1 MDDKIP
7 QTPPSAAPAPVVDR
21 RAAPRGVIRRSA
33 QTWLM
38 VGLAIG
44 ILGIIAITGHP
55 ESPSKATTAPAQP
68 TSTPSPSR
76 LREYQDRL
84 RLLEERARLETA
96 VAPQESPTS
105 QATPDRPETAPPAD
119 PLADEKRRREY
130 ESRFA
135 KIVVLSRRPGAQVPA
150 LEQREVAA
158 PRATEPEGV
167 STPPS
172 LDAVAEAV
180 VRASTRQPMPAPPMA
195 ASPAPAVVS
204 QSPNARGANAAT
216 EGGIADRVTAGAGP
230 AHRLAE
236 GTVVETALWNKLNLT
251 SEGPVV
257 CRVTSPVYSHDLQHV
272 LIPADALVIGESKPV
287 GGADDEPLLAVTF
300 HQLRM
305 PNGAEY
311 ALKQAS
317 ALNQEGDAG
326 LHDQINRHYPTIF
339 GAAGAIGL
347 ITGLA
352 QAVGGLALSGSGG
365 DRTVIVAGSTADASS
380 QAATQSLT
388 HFLNRRP
395 TGTIRRGHRVIVY
408 LTHDLDLPE
417 YSGLRGV
424 ATATDRG
431 TP

>member
-1 MDDKIP
+1 MAEG
-7 QTPPSAAPAPVVDR
+7 AAA
-21 RAAPRGVIRRSA
+21 GS
-33 QTWLM
+33 
-38 VGLAIG
+38 
-44 ILGIIAITGHP
+44 
-55 ESPSKATTAPAQP
+55 
-68 TSTPSPSR
+68 
-76 LREYQDRL
+76 
-84 RLLEERARLETA
+84 
-96 VAPQESPTS
+96 S
-105 QATPDRPETAPPAD
+105 Q
-119 PLADEKRRREY
+119 
-130 ESRFA
+130 
-135 KIVVLSRRPGAQVPA
+135 
-150 LEQREVAA
+150 
-158 PRATEPEGV
+158 
-167 STPPS
+167 
-172 LDAVAEAV
+172 
-180 VRASTRQPMPAPPMA
+180 
-195 ASPAPAVVS
+195 
-204 QSPNARGANAAT
+204 
-216 EGGIADRVTAGAGP
+216 
-230 AHRLAE
+230 RLAE

-257 CRVTSPVYSHDLQHV
+257 CRVTSPVYSRDLQHV

-326 LHDQINRHYPTIF
+326 LRDQINRHYPTIF

-347 ITGLA
+347 ITGFA

-417 YSGLRGV
+417 YSNVRLAP
-424 ATATDRG
+424 ATARG